1 MDATTFGTVRS
12 IFLVCFINVASF
24 RPILDRSFGLSVCLI
39 NVASF
44 RPILDR
50 SFATIVWVDDTVQSI
65 FLVCLLRQSNINVGS
80 IKYKCVLLNMYVRL
94 EYLRFTTLPIVCH
107 CLLDNFHV
115 CVLFGYI
122 LGIQYF
128 DRCLVF

>member
-1 MDATTFGTVRS
+1 MDATTFGMVRL
-12 IFLVCFINVASF
+12 IFL
-24 RPILDRSFGLSVCLI
+24 VCLI

-50 SFATIVWVDDTVQSI
+50 SFGLMDATIVWVDDTVQSI

-115 CVLFGYI
+115 GVLFGYI
-122 LGIQYF
+122 PGIQYF